1 VIEVLQTPGA
11 GLSRLSGNLFKLESS
26 DRYLGVWQQ
35 GESRWIS
42 SVDDIAEALEIFI
55 AQEEGDVH
63 ARFLRGFVNNEYV
76 GDITV
81 APDNER
87 LILVPSPAI
96 RTYWFFQDNLH
107 AYIDYVQIQPVF
119 TFDSATH
126 TTETT
131 IQILVQLHNLDA
143 DDDFPDIEMYL
154 INEDG
159 TAATSLET
167 AQFTRTTTGYE
178 VLAELSDARF
188 VDWNRMRIDWL
199 RVFLPNDEE
208 VTLSREQWP
217 LNEMETSLY
226 ISPYNM
232 PQVTTRIEI
241 DNADDDMRSH
251 ITSTNIVGRALESM
265 YDGNSEISISQD
277 LVHSELNWFEFRRR
291 LQTGTMEVFISI
303 FQQDPRNLRDDM
315 LEDGWTE
322 LLKTALCQ
330 LEGSFCTADITILT
344 TKISGDTP
352 YVDNA
357 PVVVTIANPVRTSSD
372 DDELTDLETLTWQI
386 TAAMSV
392 LWFFL
397 FMFGIIGNFGSP
409 DASLMS
415 ALRLLLCMVDV
426 TTSAIFAVKLFRE
439 SDALR
444 FAVVGALGLTFI
456 VGLVFFV
463 LFNRAWRMDT
473 AMNTWLHESSSSV
486 VVVLIFIL
494 SGGNLAVLKTLK
506 CNLYNVF
513 SAPFAQAHLDSL
525 FRGILMTTVLQDVT
539 VLGVLGYYIYNN
551 ADENLVVLFCGVS
564 SLLAVAAILFDVCD
578 YKTAP
583 PRRGHHMK
591 TDSMKRIP
599 GMPANL
605 DRRYSHQTD
614 DDMVMIRTVAPAPR
628 FTGEEREDSSI
639 GSDDGGEI
647 QTMQIDR
654 EDHDYFY
661 GRRPT
666 PNNSVRMLSATP
678 NPHSYTGSVHSG
690 LDTRSNLSH
699 YSTRTSSR
707 LQIFRLF
714 DMRNNHEISYREFQS
729 GLKKLGIMVTEEEA
743 AKLFSEFDE
752 STTGRIIY
760 RDFASL
766 IPKETT
772 VAEFSSLIYR
782 MLDRTEN
789 EPRGPVSLETFLL
802 MAEYAGVHLPAED
815 VETVFR
821 RLSNGRRMLKYDI
834 FKAFLHVPQK
844 SHVAEHVRL
853 AFNDVDV
860 ENDAFFLQLG
870 VDDETESVST
880 SIIYTD
886 ATVEEIIETSN
897 CSEEIIEN
905 SGEII
910 ENSEEI
916 IENSEIDSDDEPKM
930 KKLPGTGMVLPEALE
945 VTGVEQFNG
954 FYFLEEKLNCGR
966 PMYKKES
973 CDHCIRWYRRGWVID
988 ERVREAASGAAVML
1002 ADIPHPA
1009 VPTSALWMVHVEKPD
1024 GTGRWE
1030 RDETIQVTIVGSDN
1044 LPSARSLEQPN
1055 NGDFPDSSK
1064 RRIKGRRVSES
1075 MEEDFE
1081 IEIHGSNPGIVFEVG
1096 PKKKM
1101 LVVREVAPQSEGAL
1115 GGVMRGD
1122 FLIAVDGVHGS
1133 PDSLLQLLQTQQPP
1147 FTMTFYRPRKIMS
1160 EAPISDLLNESSQP
1174 PSVPPIPLY
1183 RPS

>member
-1 VIEVLQTPGA
+1 
-11 GLSRLSGNLFKLESS
+11 
-26 DRYLGVWQQ
+26 VWQQ

-81 APDNER
+81 APDKER

-107 AYIDYVQIQPVF
+107 AYIDYIQIQPVF

-131 IQILVQLHNLDA
+131 IQILVEMLNLDA

-154 INEDG
+154 INED
-159 TAATSLET
+159 ASDAMSLET

-178 VLAELSDARF
+178 VLADLSDYRL
-188 VDWNRMRIDWL
+188 VDWNRVRIDWL

-208 VTLSREQWP
+208 VTLSRDQWP

-226 ISPYNM
+226 ITPYKM
-232 PQVTTRIEI
+232 PQVTTRIHI
-241 DNADDDMRSH
+241 DNADDEMRSH
-251 ITSTNIVGRALESM
+251 ITSTNIVGRAMESM
-265 YDGNSEISISQD
+265 YNGNSEISISQD

-291 LQTGTMEVFISI
+291 RLQTGTMEVFISI
-303 FQQDPRNLRDDM
+303 FQQDPRSLRDDM

-330 LEGSFCTADITILT
+330 LEGSFCSADITILT

-357 PVVVTIANPVRTSSD
+357 PVVVTIANPVRTSDED
-372 DDELTDLETLTWQI
+372 DGLTDLETVTWQI

-409 DASLMS
+409 EASLMS

-426 TTSAIFAVKLFRE
+426 TTSVIFAIKLFRE
-439 SDALR
+439 SDTLR
-444 FAVVGALGLTFI
+444 FAVVGALGLTFV
-456 VGLVFFV
+456 VGLIFFV
-463 LFNRAWRMDT
+463 LLNRSWRMDT

-486 VVVLIFIL
+486 VVVLIFLL

-539 VLGVLGYYIYNN
+539 VLGILGYYIYQD
-551 ADENLVVLFCGVS
+551 ADENLVILFCGVS

-583 PRRGHHMK
+583 PRRGRYLK
-591 TDSMKRIP
+591 TDAMKRMPGIP
-599 GMPANL
+599 TNP
-605 DRRYSHQTD
+605 DRRQSHQTD
-614 DDMVMIRTVAPAPR
+614 NDMVVIRTVGPAPR
-628 FTGEEREDSSI
+628 FTGEERDDSSI
-639 GSDDGGEI
+639 GSDHGGEV
-647 QTMQIDR
+647 QTITIDR

-661 GRRPT
+661 GRRPSRPT
-666 PNNSVRMLSATP
+666 NSHNSVRMLSATP
-678 NPHSYTGSVHSG
+678 NPHSYTGSIHSG

-699 YSTRTSSR
+699 FSTRTSSR

-714 DMRNNHEISYREFQS
+714 DMRNNHEISYREFQT
-729 GLKKLGIMVTEEEA
+729 GLKKVGIIVTEEEA

-772 VAEFSSLIYR
+772 VAEFSSIIYR
-782 MLDRTEN
+782 MLDRSEN

-802 MAEYAGVHLPAED
+802 MSEYAGVHLPVED

-834 FKAFLHVPQK
+834 FKAFLRVPQK
-844 SHVAEHVRL
+844 SHVSEHVRL

-870 VDDETESVST
+870 VDDDETESVST

-886 ATVEEIIETSN
+886 SNSEDIVET
-897 CSEEIIEN
+897 SEEIV
-905 SGEII
+905 

-916 IENSEIDSDDEPKM
+916 VENSDESSGKLTTITEIDSDDEPKM

-954 FYFLEEKLNCGR
+954 FYFLEENLNCGR
-966 PMYKKES
+966 PMYKKEN

-1030 RDETIQVTIVGSDN
+1030 RDETIQVTVVGSDN
-1044 LPSARSLEQPN
+1044 LPSARNMVQPN
-1055 NGDFPDSSK
+1055 NGRLPVPDTSK
-1064 RRIKGRRVSES
+1064 RRIKGRKVSES

-1081 IEIHGSNPGIVFEVG
+1081 IEIHGTNPGIVFEVG

-1115 GGVMRGD
+1115 GGVMSGD

-1147 FTMTFYRPRKIMS
+1147 FNMTFYRPRRIMS
-1160 EAPISDLLNESSQP
+1160 EAPISDLLNDSSQ

-1183 RPS
+1183 TPS